1 MRSRLPVSAYNGR
14 MNTDLN
20 TRMKKYRKRRGYTQ
34 AQMARA
40 CGISA
45 SFLSALERGVYQ
57 PSASTL
63 IAWARACGVSIDEL
77 AGFAPESTVDPE
89 LERMISAMDKRE
101 QKKLA
106 AMIKIAKHK

>member
-1 MRSRLPVSAYNGR
+1 
-14 MNTDLN
+14 MNIDLN
-20 TRMKKYRKRRGYTQ
+20 IRMKQFRKRRGYTQ

-89 LERMISAMDKRE
+89 LERMISAMDKCE